1 MAYHSQQRRRS
12 RNLGAIQSS
21 QKQRSVLYAMF
32 RETEMLPQ
40 CSPSPTLLQ
49 VSLELAPDLAGSL
62 YLKSQSFLKA
72 TFFSHKE
79 HNKF

>member
-1 MAYHSQQRRRS
+1 
-12 RNLGAIQSS
+12 
-21 QKQRSVLYAMF
+21 
-32 RETEMLPQ
+32 MLPQ
-40 CSPSPTLLQ
+40 WFTFTFTLLQ